1 MADYLTRTLARTIN
15 QLLLLF
21 GGIFLLAFLLCTVA
35 SQIRGAGESVF
46 GRGYYYFVAPGV
58 VCHETGHALGC
69 LLTGT
74 KIVHYEPFRPRGRE
88 LGHVVAQ
95 RHEGN
100 PLWKIADFV
109 IASGPIWFGCL
120 MITLLTYC
128 FGKHARHQSFAKASS
143 DVLFLSSRDYWLR
156 TVKTAGLML
165 IDVARLWKWKSF
177 LDVIYLYLVFCI
189 ASEMGLSN
197 ADFANMGMGILMI
210 CAIFLALNIVPAV
223 GVKVGGWIFRLSKY
237 LFVVHSTMVFVFIID
252 LLFYLLFILP
262 IRFVFPHVI

>member
-21 GGIFLLAFLLCTVA
+21 GGVFLLAFLLCAVA

-88 LGHVVAQ
+88 LGHVVFQ
-95 RHEGN
+95 RHDEN
-100 PLWKIADFV
+100 PLWRVAEFV

-120 MITLLTYC
+120 MINLLTRC
-128 FGKHARHQSFAKASS
+128 FGKHARQQRFETCFP
-143 DVLFLSSRDYWLR
+143 DILLLSSRNYWL
-156 TVKTAGLML
+156 KTIKAAGAML
-165 IDVARLWKWKSF
+165 VDVVRLWKWRSV
-177 LDVIYLYLVFCI
+177 LDIIYLYLIFCI
-189 ASEMGLSN
+189 ASEMGLSDT
-197 ADFANMGMGILMI
+197 DFAGMGMGMLLI
-210 CAIFLALNIVPAV
+210 CGFFLVLNVVPAV
-223 GVKVGGWIFRLSKY
+223 GVRVSGFTFRMCKY
-237 LFVVHSTMVFVFIID
+237 LFVVHSTMLFVLIID
-252 LLFYLLFILP
+252 LLFVLLLVWP
-262 IRFVFPHVI
+262 IRFLFR

>member
-21 GGIFLLAFLLCTVA
+21 GGILLLAFLLCAVA

-74 KIVHYEPFRPRGRE
+74 KIIHYEPFRPSGRE
-88 LGHVVAQ
+88 LGHVVFQ
-95 RHEGN
+95 RHDEN
-100 PLWKIADFV
+100 LLWRIAEFV

-120 MITLLTYC
+120 MIALLTRL
-128 FGKHARHQSFAKASS
+128 FGKHARCQSFEMC
-143 DVLFLSSRDYWLR
+143 FPGERFPTSRNYWFGAL
-156 TVKTAGLML
+156 KTAGLML
-165 IDVARLWKWKSF
+165 VNVVRLWKWKSS

-189 ASEMGLSN
+189 VSEMGLSDT
-197 ADFANMGMGILMI
+197 DFIGMGMGMLLI
-210 CAIFLALNIVPAV
+210 CTIFLALNIVPVV
-223 GVKVGGWIFRLSKY
+223 GMYVSGWTFRICKH
-237 LFVVHSTMVFVFIID
+237 LFVVHSTMLFVLIVD
-252 LLFYLLFILP
+252 LLFVLLFIWP
-262 IRFVFPHVI
+262 IRLFL